1 MSSEGKNKQICLSV
15 AACCDFSLSFSVCI
29 YYILYVMY
37 KY

>member
-15 AACCDFSLSFSVCI
+15 AACCDFSFPFPVFI